1 MQTSSITITLLGM
14 PEYEAMLMKLQNSR
28 LQMHIPSVIINQ
40 LHKKDHTDK
49 SLYSAINFS
58 SDYKIHFS
66 FRWYQHLHCE
76 FTPLKGNNSNDG
88 YNRIPRFM
96 IWYNILENHVWPRT
110 LLTTLLTSLKQ
121 YCRKWRSPIKDS
133 EIYSLI
139 TFVKFLIDF
148 FIFLER

>member
-66 FRWYQHLHCE
+66 FR
-76 FTPLKGNNSNDG
+76 
-88 YNRIPRFM
+88 
-96 IWYNILENHVWPRT
+96 
-110 LLTTLLTSLKQ
+110 
-121 YCRKWRSPIKDS
+121 
-133 EIYSLI
+133 
-139 TFVKFLIDF
+139 
-148 FIFLER
+148 